1 MKHLPIN
8 PEKWYRPQELVR
20 LLQRTADAILHI
32 VRIKGCSIRV
42 INDELQVYGKD
53 VLDAINGKNKNR

>member
-8 PEKWYRPQELVR
+8 PDKWYRPQELVR

-32 VRIKGCSIRV
+32 VRIKRCSIRV

-53 VLDAINGKNKNR
+53 VLDAIRCKNRNK

>member
-8 PEKWYRPQELVR
+8 PDKWYRPQELVR
-20 LLQRTADAILHI
+20 LLQRTADAVLHI
-32 VRIKGCSIRV
+32 VRIKRCSIRV

-53 VLDAINGKNKNR
+53 MLDAIMSKNKNK

>member
-32 VRIKGCSIRV
+32 VRIKRCSIRV
-42 INDELQVYGKD
+42 INDELQISGKD
-53 VLDAINGKNKNR
+53 MLDAITNKNK